1 VTRSLA
7 HSPAPLQVQELA
19 KKHKVGPANILIS
32 WQVARGIVVLP
43 KSVTPSRIESNFQD
57 VELTAEEVDK
67 LNKRAAELGQQ
78 RTVDPSEAWGVDIF
92 GAGGSKGKL

>member
-1 VTRSLA
+1 M
-7 HSPAPLQVQELA
+7 QELA

-57 VELTAEEVDK
+57 VELTDAEVDQ
-67 LNKRAAELGQQ
+67 LNRRAAELGQQ
-78 RTVDPSEAWGVDIF
+78 RTVDPSQAWGVDIF
-92 GAGGSKGKL
+92 GAQGKSTGGKL